1 MLSLSPLQT
10 KFINKT
16 LLHRVK
22 KYSLIGVDHLC
33 TWNWAEEGP
42 RILMVHDISQQ
53 ILQYSII
60 QWQIQVHF
68 ERATP
73 TSPSWL

>member
-16 LLHRVK
+16 LLHRLK
-22 KYSLIGVDHLC
+22 KYSLIGGDHLC
-33 TWNWAEEGP
+33 TWNWAKEGP

-53 ILQYSII
+53 ILQYSVI
-60 QWQIQVHF
+60 QRQIQIHF
-68 ERATP
+68 KRATP